1 MWSATE
7 NRLYEYV
14 CHEANYSFGG
24 ILRGVRI
31 PEKELLGKK
40 RDD

>member
-1 MWSATE
+1 MWSATR
-7 NRLYEYV
+7 NRLYEYA

-31 PEKELLGKK
+31 LEKELPGKK
-40 RDD
+40 GDD